1 MVNFMTK
8 EQIAD
13 FLENYNNWRRDDF
26 FPSQLEQTNPMELG
40 KVLELAIEE
49 LRK

>member
-1 MVNFMTK
+1 MTK

-26 FPSQLEQTNPMELG
+26 FPSKLKQPNPTELG
-40 KVLELAIEE
+40 EVLELAIEG